1 MLKVLKFGGSSMAD
15 ARQFEKVKS
24 IVQADPARRVVIV
37 SAAGKRFSD
46 DHKLTDLLYLCHA
59 HLKYG
64 VSCDNVFDMIRSRYM
79 EIRDDLGLQTDLETE
94 FDALRR
100 KMDKGI
106 SQDELVSRGE
116 YFAAQLMADY
126 LGYDFLDSELW
137 LKFNLD
143 GTVDQETSYEAL
155 SRAASGRRVVIPG
168 FYGAMPDGTI
178 KTFTRGG
185 SDITGALAAAALN
198 ADVYENWTDV
208 SGFLMADPRIVSDPL
223 PIERI
228 TYSELRELS
237 YIGAQVLHEGTIFPV
252 REKNIPLNIRNTNQP
267 DHPGTMIRESFDE
280 LEESKDSS
288 FITGIAGRKD
298 FSVITITKNGMSNE
312 VGTLRRILEI
322 LEKYQLVVEYLPSGI
337 DSVSLV
343 VAADKLRP
351 CQYQI
356 LGEIQKNL
364 KPDTIHVTED
374 MAIVAAVGRKMAFK
388 PGISGK
394 IFAALGENGI
404 NIRMITQGP
413 EELNIIVGVDNK
425 DFAGAIRVLYDSF
438 VK

>member
-15 ARQFEKVKS
+15 AKQFEKVKS
-24 IVQADPARRVVIV
+24 IVQADPSRKVVVV

-64 VSCDNVFDMIRSRYM
+64 VACDSVFDMIRSRYM
-79 EIRDDLGLQTDLETE
+79 EIRDELGLKTDLESE
-94 FDALRR
+94 FDALRK

-116 YFAAQLMADY
+116 YFAARLMADY

-137 LKFNLD
+137 LRFKLD
-143 GTVDQETSYEAL
+143 GTVDQEVSYEAL

-168 FYGAMPDGTI
+168 FYGTMPDGSI

-185 SDITGALAAAALN
+185 SDITGALAAAALD

-208 SGFLMADPRIVSDPL
+208 SGFLMADPRIVKDPL

-280 LEESKDSS
+280 PEEQADSS
-288 FITGIAGRKD
+288 FITGIAGRKN

-312 VGTLRRILEI
+312 VGVLRRVLEI

-356 LGEIQKNL
+356 LGEIQKAL
-364 KPDTIHVTED
+364 KPDTIHVTEN

>member
-413 EELNIIVGVDNK
+413 EERNIIVGVDNK